1 MTNYQEGY
9 EKMSQASASYLDA
22 NEAITETLPN
32 LAGYLTTI
40 KTTHTQIQVA
50 KVQQEADKSGDTVAK
65 KQLKTTLIAQALD
78 VSRRVIAYATNTN
91 NSSLLALVDYSETD
105 LKKASDQKLVSI
117 CQVIHDTANG
127 NIAALSTYNVT
138 APLLTTLQTSITSFD
153 NTIPKGRVN
162 VTESGE
168 VTRTLDGLFKSL
180 AINWAKIDILVEMVK
195 TSHPGFYN
203 EYQKVRKVIITANG
217 SLSLKVKAINAKT
230 NLPEANVNLTL
241 MPVNGQVKASAVNG
255 KGAIVKKTAAGGG
268 SNFKS
273 LADGTYTLE
282 AEKPG
287 FKKVTETL
295 TIVNG
300 ELTVLEI
307 IMEKE

>member
-65 KQLKTTLIAQALD
+65 KQLKTILIAQALD

-117 CQVIHDTANG
+117 CQVIHDTAND
-127 NIAALSTYNVT
+127 NIAALPTYGVT
-138 APLLTTLQTSITSFD
+138 VQLLATLQTSITSFE

-180 AINWAKIDILVEMVK
+180 ALNWAKIDILVEMVK

-203 EYQKVRKVIITANG
+203 EYQKVRKVIVTANG
-217 SLSLKVKAINAKT
+217 TLSLKVKAINAKT
-230 NLPEANVNLTL
+230 NLPEANVKLTL
-241 MPVNGQVKASAVNG
+241 IPVNGQVKASAVNG

-295 TIVNG
+295 TVVNG